1 MTNGQSLFA
10 QYFVFSGQR
19 KANVMGR
26 MVTKLTQHQ
35 HHEHQT
41 KIDQDRTSE
50 ILLPRG
56 ARDYPGRSLLA
67 WRYCIAP
74 GQKNTSWFQTRKFSS
89 LQIHFHWAHKIAR
102 LEVVSTSLHLGKN
115 ECTFFF
121 YLSSDAGCDGGPFG
135 EPCGPFVR
143 ALHRGNTCCPLT
155 RRPMKISDLISH
167 RALKTEIQEWRSD
180 HGKAEESS
188 SEDHSDYVICMD
200 LQDEE
205 MAARFNAKRSIT
217 PPHSSQKAG
226 ISSRSRRLRL
236 NSSLS
241 RARPSRS
248 IIRTLRD

>member
-1 MTNGQSLFA
+1 MNAPSSFICPLTLD
-10 QYFVFSGQR
+10 
-19 KANVMGR
+19 VMADPLVSRAGHSFER
-26 MVTKLTQHQ
+26 
-35 HHEHQT
+35 
-41 KIDQDRTSE
+41 SA
-50 ILLPRG
+50 ILEWL
-56 ARDYPGRSLLA
+56 D
-67 WRYCIAP
+67 
-74 GQKNTSWFQTRKFSS
+74 
-89 LQIHFHWAHKIAR
+89 
-102 LEVVSTSLHLGKN
+102 
-115 ECTFFF
+115 
-121 YLSSDAGCDGGPFG
+121 
-135 EPCGPFVR
+135 
-143 ALHRGNTCCPLT
+143 RGNTCCPLT

-180 HGKAEESS
+180 HGEAEESS